1 MAEMVVLRQVE
12 RDIRGDP
19 VAGEACLARLVRARG
34 VEAELDPV
42 DLALLRLFACVGEGG
57 AEHGGYGDRACV
69 QSTKDEGVATPGL
82 LNSQYARSKTRDRRD
97 GKEVRVRTVGILTR
111 PTCAGMLGAR
121 ANRTR
126 WTYNSGCPISNN
138 LLELDWGWLGG
149 VYCGRG

>member
-57 AEHGGYGDRACV
+57 AEHGGYGDRASV
-69 QSTKDEGVATPGL
+69 EAAKDEGVTTGL
-82 LNSQYARSKTRDRRD
+82 QRGQKRRIETREKRVKDTRRYVRS
-97 GKEVRVRTVGILTR
+97 E
-111 PTCAGMLGAR
+111 
-121 ANRTR
+121 
-126 WTYNSGCPISNN
+126 S
-138 LLELDWGWLGG
+138 
-149 VYCGRG
+149 